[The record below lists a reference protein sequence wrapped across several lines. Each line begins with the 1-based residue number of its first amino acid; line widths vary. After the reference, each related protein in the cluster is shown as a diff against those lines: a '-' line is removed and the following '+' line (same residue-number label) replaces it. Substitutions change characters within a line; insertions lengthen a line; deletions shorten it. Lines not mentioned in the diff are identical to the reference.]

1 MTGTKAGS
9 READTKKILL
19 GKGWLF
25 HLGDC
30 PDAWKKDYAPEGWQE
45 VTLPHDWSVSLPFSR
60 EYSSGTGYAAGGIGW
75 YRCSFRL
82 PESLR
87 GRRIL
92 LTFDGVYKNS
102 RVWCNGIYKGFHP
115 NGYTPFSYDL
125 TKDAVFGERENV
137 ICVRVDR
144 TELSDSRWFT
154 GSGITRKVTLTVS
167 DPVCTGEYGV
177 FFTVSEASPEYAH
190 VLTETEILN
199 TTDAGQTVTVINRLT
214 DEDGV
219 CALELS
225 DTVQVPAGES
235 FTSRMSGILERP
247 ALWSP
252 DSPRLYTLSTWM
264 RNADGETRLSDAF
277 PVGIRTF
284 FFDPDHGFFLNGR
297 PLKLKGVCV
306 HHDAGALGAAV
317 TREIWIRRLEKL
329 KRMGCNAI
337 RMSHNPHMPEL
348 YDLCDSMGFLVMDEA
363 FDEWEAPKN
372 KWSTGHNVYPPMHQ
386 GYYEYFSQHHSE
398 DLNAMILRDR
408 NHPSVILWSIGN
420 EIDYPNDP
428 YCHPR
433 FETMTG
439 NNDANKP
446 EEERR
451 YNPDRPNAERLKD
464 LAAML
469 AEEVR
474 AIDVTHPVTL
484 AAAFPELSS
493 HLGFLDALDVA
504 GYNYKEHLYE
514 ESHERFPQLPF
525 LGSENSHSLEA
536 WQAVTDNDYISGQ
549 FLWTG
554 IDYLG
559 EAQGWP
565 YRASGAGLLTLAGFE
580 KSGYYRRMSFWS
592 ESPMAHLATV
602 RAEAAAAAPCSEW
615 IPYLEYWNYREGEQ
629 VDVVCYTNLSRAELF
644 LNGESLGI
652 RQKSAGED
660 GIRWQVPFHPGTLSV
675 HASGSLITVSGRE
688 GDASDQLATIGAPC
702 ILEMQTY
709 RIPRTLRAGSAIPG
723 FLPKDENR
731 TPGEIFQIEVSVQDR
746 EGRLAVTDAS
756 RIQVRVSGGTL
767 IGLESGDIADCTEY
781 TAPMRH
787 AFHGHLLIFCRRDGE
802 APMTITAEAEALAPA
817 GSAAAP
823 SPFRSVFS

>member
-1 MTGTKAGS
+1 MTETKAGS

-125 TKDAVFGERENV
+125 TKEAVFGERENV

-177 FFTVSEASPEYAH
+177 FFTVTEASPEYAR

-199 TTDAGQTVTVINRLT
+199 TTDAGQTVTVISRLT
-214 DEDGV
+214 DGDGV

-235 FTSRMSGILERP
+235 FTSRMNGILERP

-252 DSPRLYTLSTWM
+252 DTPRLYTLSTWL

-284 FFDPDHGFFLNGR
+284 SFDPDHGFFLNGR

-372 KWSTGHNVYPPMHQ
+372 KWSTGHNVYPP
-386 GYYEYFSQHHSE
+386 
-398 DLNAMILRDR
+398 
-408 NHPSVILWSIGN
+408 
-420 EIDYPNDP
+420 
-428 YCHPR
+428 
-433 FETMTG
+433 
-439 NNDANKP
+439 
-446 EEERR
+446 
-451 YNPDRPNAERLKD
+451 
-464 LAAML
+464 
-469 AEEVR
+469 
-474 AIDVTHPVTL
+474 
-484 AAAFPELSS
+484 
-493 HLGFLDALDVA
+493 
-504 GYNYKEHLYE
+504 
-514 ESHERFPQLPF
+514 
-525 LGSENSHSLEA
+525 
-536 WQAVTDNDYISGQ
+536 
-549 FLWTG
+549 
-554 IDYLG
+554 
-559 EAQGWP
+559 
-565 YRASGAGLLTLAGFE
+565 
-580 KSGYYRRMSFWS
+580 
-592 ESPMAHLATV
+592 
-602 RAEAAAAAPCSEW
+602 
-615 IPYLEYWNYREGEQ
+615 
-629 VDVVCYTNLSRAELF
+629 
-644 LNGESLGI
+644 
-652 RQKSAGED
+652 
-660 GIRWQVPFHPGTLSV
+660 
-675 HASGSLITVSGRE
+675 HASGL
-688 GDASDQLATIGAPC
+688 
-702 ILEMQTY
+702 
-709 RIPRTLRAGSAIPG
+709 LRV
-723 FLPKDENR
+723 FLPASQRRPQSDDSQRPEPSKR
-731 TPGEIFQIEVSVQDR
+731 HSV
-746 EGRLAVTDAS
+746 
-756 RIQVRVSGGTL
+756 
-767 IGLESGDIADCTEY
+767 EY
-781 TAPMRH
+781 RK
-787 AFHGHLLIFCRRDGE
+787 RN
-802 APMTITAEAEALAPA
+802 
-817 GSAAAP
+817 
-823 SPFRSVFS
+823 